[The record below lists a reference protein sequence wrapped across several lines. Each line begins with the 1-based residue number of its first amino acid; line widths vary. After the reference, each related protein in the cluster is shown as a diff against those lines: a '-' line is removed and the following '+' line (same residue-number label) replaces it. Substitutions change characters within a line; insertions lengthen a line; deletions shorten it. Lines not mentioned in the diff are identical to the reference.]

1 MTSAARRSSCSSIR
15 SDGPIGRRTN
25 FDPPPAT
32 YCSSRLAHDLG
43 GAERGARGQR
53 RLVDAAARDEGRG
66 ERARPR
72 GIVVEPEVQQRAE
85 VVARHLAPRLGR
97 EGARLLDARAERLGR
112 DERRDPAVAEAAR
125 APHRGLAV
133 AADPDGQG
141 LLHGPG
147 EHRDALE
154 FPEFA
159 VEGDLALTP
168 AAAHDLDRLVGPAA
182 ALLEGHGCR
191 LELTLLLDA
200 DADRRQDAAAREV
213 VEHRELARG
222 EDGRAK
228 GRDQDARSE
237 LEPPRARRHRGHG
250 RHGLEYR
257 ERRGEAVGE
266 PDRVDLGP
274 LAQVHQL
281 PDEVGALG
289 PGGPR
294 ARHDADPEFDLHGE
308 KRLRARAAP
317 GRRQRRPRSATSPDP
332 TTI

>member
-1 MTSAARRSSCSSIR
+1 RSTRSSRPWGAAGSWRAAARSRGPSSPASPCSASRRTRRTTSTCRSARASGSRSRRRRRSPTASASRARARSRSRSSRSTRPTFTRRAPPSAAVEGRDDLGGQALELLQHPLGRSHR
-15 SDGPIGRRTN
+15 PEDELR
-25 FDPPPAT
+25 PAAGDVLLEP
-32 YCSSRLAHDLG
+32 LAHDFG
-43 GAERGARGQR
+43 GAERGARGER

-200 DADRRQDAAAREV
+200 D
-213 VEHRELARG
+213 
-222 EDGRAK
+222 
-228 GRDQDARSE
+228 
-237 LEPPRARRHRGHG
+237 
-250 RHGLEYR
+250 
-257 ERRGEAVGE
+257 
-266 PDRVDLGP
+266 
-274 LAQVHQL
+274 
-281 PDEVGALG
+281 
-289 PGGPR
+289 
-294 ARHDADPEFDLHGE
+294 
-308 KRLRARAAP
+308 
-317 GRRQRRPRSATSPDP
+317 
-332 TTI
+332 